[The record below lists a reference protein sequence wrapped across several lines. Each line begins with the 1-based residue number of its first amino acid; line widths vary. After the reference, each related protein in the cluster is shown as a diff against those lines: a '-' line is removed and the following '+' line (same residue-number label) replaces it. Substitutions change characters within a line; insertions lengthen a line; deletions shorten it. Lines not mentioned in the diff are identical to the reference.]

1 MANNNGKSNGMY
13 ILIGALVVVVLGLG
27 YMVATGQFADEPDLS
42 IEVSEDGL
50 DIDTD

>member
-1 MANNNGKSNGMY
+1 MTNKNGNSSGLYM
-13 ILIGALVVVVLGLG
+13 IVGALVVVVLGLG